1 MRNRKDPIDPSQVSE
16 KNRIR
21 VFASDE
27 GRRMSTLQSIKLT
40 SLFTLAAACF
50 ALMTACT
57 GALTVKPT
65 AATTPRIV
73 PAANGFVVCANCDN
87 FDPTPKHVKAPARI
101 KEAAPKPSVPVAS
114 SIAPDEQIVAV
125 NAIGA
130 VAKPPAITILFD
142 SNQARIRPAEAK
154 KLRMFLHAVDA
165 GAAFVV
171 AGYTDATGTVAA
183 NKQLAGRRAAAVRDF
198 VARNTHLQR
207 VTITEAVAC
216 CSGASDKTSA
226 ERAMNRHVDLEIS
239 P

>member
-87 FDPTPKHVKAPARI
+87 FDPTPKHVKAPEQI
-101 KEAAPKPSVPVAS
+101 KKSVPKPSVPVTL
-114 SIAPDEQIVAV
+114 SIAPDEQIVPV

-154 KLRMFLHAVDA
+154 KLRMFLHSVDIRS
-165 GAAFVV
+165 AFVV
-171 AGYTDATGTVAA
+171 TGYTDATGTHAT
-183 NKQLAGRRAAAVRDF
+183 NRRLAGKRAIAV
-198 VARNTHLQR
+198 VTVQPQAGCMGLPAKALRNT
-207 VTITEAVAC
+207 
-216 CSGASDKTSA
+216 SS
-226 ERAMNRHVDLEIS
+226 M